1 MTKLIEYLEA
11 ITMIITIFSSII
23 SYIHMI
29 KSRKHANSANHSA
42 NRAFESV
49 TKIEIMIRNSERPK

>member
-11 ITMIITIFSSII
+11 ITMIIAIFSSII

-29 KSRKHANSANHSA
+29 KSRKYANSANHSA

-49 TKIEIMIRNSERPK
+49 TKVEIMIRNSERPK